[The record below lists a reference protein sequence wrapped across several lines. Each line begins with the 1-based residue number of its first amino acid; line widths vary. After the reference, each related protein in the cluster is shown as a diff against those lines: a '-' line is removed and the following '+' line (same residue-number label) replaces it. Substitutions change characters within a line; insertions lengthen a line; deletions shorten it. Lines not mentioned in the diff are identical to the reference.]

1 MVRYVSVFL
10 WLAACAA
17 TPLAAAQSS
26 STHTAGAL
34 GSMSQCAMACNVTA
48 AATCTPVDA
57 QAGKRAPDVRPDL
70 SPGAL
75 CEVFKLPA
83 YASAWAGYRPWRDEA
98 VGDWRQANAVVG
110 RIGGWRVYAREP
122 VPSGSSAAPGKET
135 P

>member
-17 TPLAAAQSS
+17 TPLVAAQSS
-26 STHTAGAL
+26 GTHTAGAL
-34 GSMSQCAMACNVTA
+34 SPMPQCPSACNSKSVS
-48 AATCTPVDA
+48 TCTPVDA

-70 SPGAL
+70 SPGAP
-75 CEVFKLPA
+75 CEVFNLPA

-122 VPSGSSAAPGKET
+122 VPSGASAAPGKEA

>member
-17 TPLAAAQSS
+17 TPLVAAQGS

-34 GSMSQCAMACNVTA
+34 GPMSQCAMACSATA
-48 AATCTPVDA
+48 ASTCTPVDA

-83 YASAWAGYRPWRDEA
+83 NPSAWAGYRPWQDEA

-122 VPSGSSAAPGKET
+122 VPSSASAAPGKET

>member
-26 STHTAGAL
+26 STQMAGAL
-34 GSMSQCAMACNVTA
+34 SPMPQCPSACDA
-48 AATCTPVDA
+48 KSASTCTPVDA

-98 VGDWRQANAVVG
+98 VGDWRQANAVVA
-110 RIGGWRVYAREP
+110 RIGGWRAYARET
-122 VPSGSSAAPGKET
+122 APIASTTT
-135 P
+135 PAKDAP

>member
-1 MVRYVSVFL
+1 MVRYVSFFL

-17 TPLAAAQSS
+17 TPLVAAQSS
-26 STHTAGAL
+26 STHKAAAL
-34 GSMSQCAMACNVTA
+34 STIPQCASACSA
-48 AATCTPVDA
+48 MSASTCTRVDA

-83 YASAWAGYRPWRDEA
+83 YTSAWAGYRPWRDEA

-122 VPSGSSAAPGKET
+122 VPSGASAAPGKET